1 MEIMDGGDVSMG
13 YDLTV
18 GNMHVRQD
26 GTNYYLGHS
35 GSAASN
41 TQYAVRQESSNGA
54 TYINTG
60 GSNLRFAQSGTVKMV
75 MDADGLALNNANAPT
90 DGYKLDVVG
99 DVLFQNDLDVDGDVS
114 MNGKLQVFNSG
125 STFYS
130 NLTIGG
136 VDAPTLFF
144 TRKSNYTYSN
154 ANGETDFKIVC
165 DSGALY
171 FSAINSSIDDL
182 IAFTI
187 HKHGLV
193 RVGRS
198 DIENS
203 DASFCVEGDV
213 SFNSNLAVAGEIS
226 ANTLAIGSGYT
237 EFSVDS
243 AGATSI
249 ASTLEVDG
257 DVSFGSNL
265 AVAGTL
271 DVSNTLSLGPI
282 DATYGGEI
290 VFNPDSDNNQTYYAN
305 VKDDVFGIRTSRD
318 ATGNGIYLKPNGQVG
333 IGKTNPS
340 SKLHVQGS
348 ARIEG
353 GLTVTSNLVVNGI
366 VTDNN
371 SELTIND
378 GLEVTG
384 DVSMNSNLAVA
395 GEISANT
402 LMIGSNYTEF
412 TVDSAGAT
420 SIASTLE
427 VDGDVSLNSNLAVVG
442 TAYATDISAVT
453 SFKVGNTSITDG
465 NITIKDASFG
475 GDVNVLSLYNTLG
488 SKDNSSASIKYHV
501 SSSGR
506 ETGTISNYRY
516 GSQNYGLI
524 FKSLI
529 PDPNSPDALLFE
541 HMVLRKGGVGI
552 GTTNPGYKLHVVG
565 TAYATDISA
574 GTSIKVGQSIITT
587 NTIPNIDSSIN
598 TMESKL
604 DNIEDNANNYSLP
617 TASDTALGGVIVGN
631 NISLSNTGVIS
642 IPQAIGANN
651 NPTFNNLT
659 LTGKITLT
667 GGDITSNTDNAFL
680 GGEDSLLTLNGF
692 MYAKAILNYN
702 ETGSGT
708 TGVVFG
714 TGSSYG
720 TDEISFITSGDTQMF
735 INDNGVGI
743 GTNNPSVT
751 LDIGSSDAIRIP
763 RGSTA
768 QRPSTTTV
776 GMIRYNT
783 TTTEYEAWYGG
794 STTGEWSSLGGTSS
808 VATTS
813 ADGLMSSSD
822 KSKLD
827 NIESGAN
834 VTDAA
839 NVSAAGAVMTSG
851 SQSIS
856 DAKTFSDLRL
866 NNEDFLRLY
875 TSSNG
880 GPADRYSIG
889 MSKVDVNGKGFSS
902 WATKFRMADN
912 ATQGFLFTNDSSDC
926 LVSIR
931 ASDGLTYIN
940 GNTGIGFDPTEASY
954 SSYKLSVNGTTYTTG
969 LNANTINIGTNNTEF
984 TVASDGATSIASTL
998 NVNGKTTIDNALD
1011 VTRDVSFSDT
1021 MRVYG
1026 NVGIGK
1032 GSHPD
1037 YALDISGEF
1046 RLKSKNFN
1054 AIRLDRNSSDNDPY
1068 VIIGDGLNY
1077 DDDEYTWGASVSSSS
1092 NDSELIRNYEF
1103 DRTPLHVGDGYS
1115 TASNNF
1121 WKLAR
1126 LTSAGSNSTSSF
1138 TTQIRFSIISKESIL
1153 IGGDG
1158 VYIYSDKRIKNNIQ
1172 TIDDNQAL
1180 LDFRK
1185 LNPCTYS
1192 YIDNI
1197 HRGNKT
1203 VYGFIAQEVEK
1214 VLPYACRARIGT
1226 VPNVYGFAT
1235 VSVSGKRLTLTMSSF
1250 NNLETTD
1257 ASNNPIPIIL
1267 KLANDK
1273 KTFYINAESV
1283 IDEMNV
1289 ELNEPLLFEDCVFD
1303 DSLNEYVIFIY
1314 GQKVNNFKALDKN
1327 AIWTVTAAA
1336 TQEIDR
1342 QQQAD
1347 KVRIA
1352 ELETKVET
1360 LESQLASVLARLT
1373 ALENA

>member
-1 MEIMDGGDVSMG
+1 
-13 YDLTV
+13 
-18 GNMHVRQD
+18 
-26 GTNYYLGHS
+26 
-35 GSAASN
+35 
-41 TQYAVRQESSNGA
+41 
-54 TYINTG
+54 
-60 GSNLRFAQSGTVKMV
+60 
-75 MDADGLALNNANAPT
+75 
-90 DGYKLDVVG
+90 
-99 DVLFQNDLDVDGDVS
+99 
-114 MNGKLQVFNSG
+114 
-125 STFYS
+125 
-130 NLTIGG
+130 
-136 VDAPTLFF
+136 
-144 TRKSNYTYSN
+144 
-154 ANGETDFKIVC
+154 
-165 DSGALY
+165 
-171 FSAINSSIDDL
+171 
-182 IAFTI
+182 
-187 HKHGLV
+187 
-193 RVGRS
+193 
-198 DIENS
+198 
-203 DASFCVEGDV
+203 V
-213 SFNSNLAVAGEIS
+213 SFNSDLSVA
-226 ANTLAIGSGYT
+226 
-237 EFSVDS
+237 
-243 AGATSI
+243 
-249 ASTLEVDG
+249 
-257 DVSFGSNL
+257 
-265 AVAGTL
+265 
-271 DVSNTLSLGPI
+271 
-282 DATYGGEI
+282 
-290 VFNPDSDNNQTYYAN
+290 
-305 VKDDVFGIRTSRD
+305 
-318 ATGNGIYLKPNGQVG
+318 
-333 IGKTNPS
+333 
-340 SKLHVQGS
+340 
-348 ARIEG
+348 
-353 GLTVTSNLVVNGI
+353 
-366 VTDNN
+366 
-371 SELTIND
+371 
-378 GLEVTG
+378 
-384 DVSMNSNLAVA
+384 
-395 GEISANT
+395 
-402 LMIGSNYTEF
+402 
-412 TVDSAGAT
+412 
-420 SIASTLE
+420 
-427 VDGDVSLNSNLAVVG
+427 G

-465 NITIKDASFG
+465 NITITDAVSG
-475 GDVNVLSLYNTLG
+475 GDVTALSLYNTAG
-488 SKDNSSASIKYHV
+488 TNNDSSVSIKFYDHPTV
-501 SSSGR
+501 

-516 GSQNYGLI
+516 DGSDYGLI
-524 FKSLI
+524 FKNYSGS
-529 PDPNSPDALLFE
+529 NSE
-541 HMVLRKGGVGI
+541 HMVLRNGGVGI
-552 GTTNPGYKLHVVG
+552 GTDDPSYNLHVVG

-617 TASDTALGGVIVGN
+617 TASSSTLGGVKVGN

-680 GGEDSLLTLNGF
+680 SGEDSLLTLNGF
-692 MYAKAILNYN
+692 MYAKAILNYG

-714 TGSSYG
+714 TGSTYG
-720 TDEISFITSGDTQMF
+720 SDEISFITSGDTQMY

-827 NIESGAN
+827 GIESGAN

-866 NNEDFLRLY
+866 NNGDFLRLF
-875 TSSNG
+875 TSSSG
-880 GPADRYSIG
+880 AADRYSIG
-889 MSKVDVNGKGFSS
+889 MSDTAGGLGKGFSS
-902 WATKFRMADN
+902 WTTRFRMMDN
-912 ATQGFLFTNDSSDC
+912 ANFGFLFTNDSNDC

-940 GNTGIGFDPTEASY
+940 GKTGIGFDPTEASY

-1011 VTRDVSFSDT
+1011 VTGDVSFSDT

-1026 NVGIGK
+1026 NVGMGK
-1032 GSHPD
+1032 GSHTD
-1037 YALDISGEF
+1037 YALDISGLF
-1046 RLKSKNFN
+1046 RVTSKDGFS
-1054 AIRLDRNSSDNDPY
+1054 AIRVGKHDTNGHY
-1068 VIIGDGLNY
+1068 VIVGNGLSEDDSTYNWGNDIGN
-1077 DDDEYTWGASVSSSS
+1077 S
-1092 NDSELIRNYEF
+1092 NDTGRRIINGEF
-1103 DRTPLHVGDGYS
+1103 ENIPLHVGGGESSGDVSFRKVADLASDGANS
-1115 TASNNF
+1115 SNNSINRS
-1121 WKLAR
+1121 L
-1126 LTSAGSNSTSSF
+1126 
-1138 TTQIRFSIISKESIL
+1138 SIIAKYSIL
-1153 IGGDG
+1153 IGGTG

-1172 TIDDNQAL
+1172 TINDNQAL
-1180 LDFRK
+1180 LDFRQ

-1192 YIDNI
+1192 YVDKNQ
-1197 HRGNKT
+1197 RGNKT
-1203 VYGFIAQEVEK
+1203 VYGFIAQEVEE
-1214 VLPYACRARIGT
+1214 VLPYACRTQSETI
-1226 VPNVYGFAT
+1226 PNVYGFAT

-1267 KLANDK
+1267 KLMNEK
-1273 KTFYINAESV
+1273 KTFYINAETV

-1303 DSLNEYVIFIY
+1303 NSLNEYVIFIY
-1314 GQKVNNFKALDKN
+1314 GQRVDNFKALDKN